1 MKQVIDGGGGGGGFI
16 LPTDEEV
23 EVAEAL
29 LMIPKLSAK
38 RELINRF
45 SFTWG
50 VKKKRSVLVSKS
62 ESSPSPLPEKVTAE
76 EADKSPSTPL
86 NFLPSGSDGVDKRKT
101 SSSSGK
107 RSLKRK
113 ATDDLVESY
122 NRMQQEREILL
133 KETKAMKIL
142 HQELSSKNLELK
154 AIIQKV
160 NYSRNIKDFHVWNKS
175 MKIYDQQSYPQIT
188 MFAPPTQQQ
197 QQQRCQQ
204 LVVDPNNGKL
214 MAVSC
219 SGNSHGG
226 GRFGMIN
233 QMDPRVKMQG
243 EAYDF
248 MGCSQPLDQSKYLMM
263 DNDLRM
269 RTAAAAARKRRI
281 LRMKENKNALLALK
295 LARGSR

>member
-1 MKQVIDGGGGGGGFI
+1 MKQIIDGGGGDFI

-29 LMIPKLSAK
+29 LMIQKLSAK
-38 RELINRF
+38 EELINRF

-50 VKKKRSVLVSKS
+50 LKKKRSVLVSKS

-101 SSSSGK
+101 SSSGK

-154 AIIQKV
+154 AIIQQV

-197 QQQRCQQ
+197 RCQQ

-214 MAVSC
+214 LAVSC